1 LILKCQINDLGRL
14 ALVSLVQEDRED
26 SIEVLPVMEAEDEWM
41 AVVVDVEEVDQGVLP
56 VSVETTESLVVPRK
70 S

>member
-1 LILKCQINDLGRL
+1 MPKCQIHDLDRL

-26 SIEVLPVMEAEDEWM
+26 STEVLPVMEEVEWM
-41 AVVVDVEEVDQGVLP
+41 VVVDVAEVDQGVLP